1 MSVLLKK
8 FFIFPLLII
17 AVNQLVSQTDTAKTP
32 IPEEEEDYSQYENV
46 QPEGEIK
53 TWCNPKIFDLS
64 PNRFI
69 SVGYDYIHSSRMG
82 LSNAGS
88 YAENDKNQT
97 DLKSFKLLTHG
108 LRINANIPL
117 ISKTKLLWQLG
128 GGYFNSNYYTN
139 EGERVNDSSSSHTF
153 YNILRE
159 EGLHAVNLNTTIFK
173 PLGEKTF
180 LIVQLMGEINGN
192 FSLNR
197 KEERMPGTDI
207 LRTSGSLLYGKRP
220 HDRLQWA
227 FGVSRTYRAGE
238 LNYVPVMLYNYTALN
253 RKWGC
258 EILFP
263 AKAAYR
269 RKFTS
274 RNILLAGYELEGNSY
289 RIFSKKINAD
299 NIELRRSELRIR
311 LDYQRQLYGFVWI
324 GLQAG
329 LRYDISYN
337 ADELGENNRD
347 FFRGFFGSQK
357 YLMLNEVAPAPYINI
372 SINLVS
378 P

>member
-1 MSVLLKK
+1 MSVFLKK
-8 FFIFPLLII
+8 FLIFPLFVI
-17 AVNQLVSQTDTAKTP
+17 AANHLVSQTDTAKTP
-32 IPEEEEDYSQYENV
+32 VPEEEEDYSQYENV

-69 SVGYDYIHSSRMG
+69 SVGYDYIHTSKMR
-82 LSNAGS
+82 LSNSGS
-88 YAENDKNQT
+88 YAENDRNQT
-97 DLKSFKLLTHG
+97 DLKSYELLTHG
-108 LRINANIPL
+108 LRINANIPV
-117 ISKTKLLWQLG
+117 ISKSKLLWQIG
-128 GGYFNSNYYTN
+128 GGYFRSNYFVN
-139 EGERVNDSSSSHTF
+139 EGERVYDSSSRDAF
-153 YNILRE
+153 YKILKE
-159 EGLHAVNLNTTIFK
+159 QGLHAFNLNTTIFK

-180 LIVQLMGEINGN
+180 FIVQLMSEINGN
-192 FSLNR
+192 FSLNQ
-197 KEERMPGTDI
+197 KEVRMPGSNI
-207 LRTSGSLLYGKRP
+207 IRSSGSILYGKRP

-238 LNYVPVMLYNYTALN
+238 LNYAPVILYNYTALN

-263 AKAAYR
+263 ARAAYR

-289 RIFSKKINAD
+289 RILSKKNNVD
-299 NIELRRSELRIR
+299 NFELRRSELRLR
-311 LDYQRQLYGFVWI
+311 FDYQRQLYGFVWI

-329 LRYDISYN
+329 LRYNISFN
-337 ADELGENNRD
+337 ADKLVENNPD
-347 FFRGFFGSQK
+347 FFRGFFGNQK